1 MDVMWVCSWLD
12 DIGLPEY
19 KKTFHENLIDGRTLN
34 LLTIDEL
41 MQLGVTSQV
50 NEAMLNSL
58 INVPIIQLHYLSI
71 KRGIEVLRMN
81 GFNRGTMISRP
92 VYDGRRKYFLVKL
105 FGL

>member
-1 MDVMWVCSWLD
+1 MWVCSWLD

-19 KKTFHENLIDGRTLN
+19 KKSFHENLIDGRTLN

-41 MQLGVTSQV
+41 MTLGVTSQV
-50 NEAMLNSL
+50 RKVRNSETHF
-58 INVPIIQLHYLSI
+58 QLHYLSI

-92 VYDGRRKYFLVKL
+92 VYDGRREYYSKK
-105 FGL
+105 